1 MSTKLKRDRS
11 QPAKF
16 KPGDRVAERPKATGI
31 PGLNPESLRK
41 IQPYRSQRYGVVVDV
56 FIKSVK
62 TRTRGTVNNKFV
74 KVLWDG
80 QKTPSDHAQMRL
92 VLEDELED
100 LVKSY
105 REAIG
110 G

>member
-1 MSTKLKRDRS
+1 MRRKKA

-16 KPGDRVAERPKATGI
+16 KPGDRVAERPKATAI
-31 PGLNPESLRK
+31 PGLSKESLQK
-41 IQPYRSQRYGVVVDV
+41 IQIYRTQRYGVVIDV
-56 FIKSVK
+56 FIRSTK
-62 TRTRGTVNNKFV
+62 TPTRGVVNNKFV

-80 QKTPSDHAQMRL
+80 LQTPSDHAQMRL
-92 VLEDELED
+92 IREEELDD
-100 LVKSY
+100 LVKGY

>member
-1 MSTKLKRDRS
+1 MRRKKA

-16 KPGDRVAERPKATGI
+16 KPGDRVAERPKVTAI
-31 PGLNPESLRK
+31 PGLSKETLQK
-41 IQPYRSQRYGVVVDV
+41 IQIHRTQRYGVVIDV
-56 FIKSVK
+56 FIKPTK
-62 TRTRGTVNNKFV
+62 TPTRGTMNNKFV

-80 QKTPSDHAQMRL
+80 LQTPSDHAQMRL
-92 VLEDELED
+92 VREEELDD

-105 REAIG
+105 REMIG

>member
-1 MSTKLKRDRS
+1 MTDKPKRDRA

-16 KPGDRVAERPKATGI
+16 KPGDRVAERPKATAI
-31 PGLNPESLRK
+31 PGLSKESLQR
-41 IQPYRSQRYGVVVDV
+41 IQVHRTQRYGVVIDV
-56 FIKSVK
+56 FVK
-62 TRTRGTVNNKFV
+62 PTKTPTRGIVNNKFV

-80 QKTPSDHAQMRL
+80 LKTPSDHAQMRL
-92 VLEDELED
+92 VHESELD
-100 LVKSY
+100 ALVRSY

>member
-1 MSTKLKRDRS
+1 MTDKPKGDRA

-16 KPGDRVAERPKATGI
+16 KPGDRVAERPKATAI
-31 PGLNPESLRK
+31 PGLSKESRQK
-41 IQPYRSQRYGVVVDV
+41 IQVHRTQRYGVVIDV
-56 FIKSVK
+56 FVK
-62 TRTRGTVNNKFV
+62 PTKTPTRGIVNNKFV

-80 QKTPSDHAQMRL
+80 LKTPSDHAQMRL
-92 VLEDELED
+92 VHEDELDD

>member
-1 MSTKLKRDRS
+1 MTDKPKRDRA

-16 KPGDRVAERPKATGI
+16 KPGDRVAERPKATAI
-31 PGLNPESLRK
+31 LGLSKESRQR
-41 IQPYRSQRYGVVVDV
+41 IQVHRTQRYGVVIDV
-56 FIKSVK
+56 FVK
-62 TRTRGTVNNKFV
+62 PTKTPTRGIVNNKFV

-80 QKTPSDHAQMRL
+80 LKTPSDHAQMRL
-92 VLEDELED
+92 VHEDELDD

>member
-1 MSTKLKRDRS
+1 MRRKKA

-16 KPGDRVAERPKATGI
+16 KPGDRVAERPKATAI
-31 PGLNPESLRK
+31 PGLSKESLQK
-41 IQPYRSQRYGVVVDV
+41 IQIHRTQRYGVVIDV
-56 FIKSVK
+56 FIKPTK
-62 TRTRGTVNNKFV
+62 TPTRGIVNNKFV

-80 QKTPSDHAQMRL
+80 LKTPSDHAQMRL
-92 VLEDELED
+92 VHEDELAD

>member
-1 MSTKLKRDRS
+1 MRRKKA

-16 KPGDRVAERPKATGI
+16 KPGDRVAERPKATAI
-31 PGLNPESLRK
+31 PGLSKESLQK
-41 IQPYRSQRYGVVVDV
+41 IQIHRTQRYGVVIDV
-56 FIKSVK
+56 FIKPTK
-62 TRTRGTVNNKFV
+62 TPTRGIVNNKFV

-80 QKTPSDHAQMRL
+80 LQTPSDHAQMRL
-92 VLEDELED
+92 VREDELDD

-105 REAIG
+105 REGIG

>member
-1 MSTKLKRDRS
+1 MTDKPKRDRA

-16 KPGDRVAERPKATGI
+16 KPGDRVAERPKATAI
-31 PGLNPESLRK
+31 PGLSKESLQR
-41 IQPYRSQRYGVVVDV
+41 IQVHRTQRYGVVIDV
-56 FIKSVK
+56 FVK
-62 TRTRGTVNNKFV
+62 PTKTPTRGIVNNKFV

-80 QKTPSDHAQMRL
+80 LKTPSDHAQMRL
-92 VLEDELED
+92 VHEDELGD

>member
-1 MSTKLKRDRS
+1 M
-11 QPAKF
+11 
-16 KPGDRVAERPKATGI
+16 AERPKATGI
-31 PGLNPESLRK
+31 PNLSPETLKR
-41 IQPYRSQRYGVVVDV
+41 IQSYRSQRYGVVVDV
-56 FIKSVK
+56 FIKPIK
-62 TRTRGTVNNKFV
+62 TRTRGTVNSKFV

-80 QKTPSDHAQMRL
+80 LKTPSDHAQMRL
-92 VLEDELED
+92 IHEDELED